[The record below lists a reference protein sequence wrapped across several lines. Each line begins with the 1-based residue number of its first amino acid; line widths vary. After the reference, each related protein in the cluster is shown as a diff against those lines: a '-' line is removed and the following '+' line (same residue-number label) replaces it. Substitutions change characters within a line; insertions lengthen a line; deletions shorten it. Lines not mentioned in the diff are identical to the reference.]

1 MQVPRLPRRLRY
13 RWSDGGVETE
23 YSADIPTPPP
33 EIKCDTVQVT
43 VPPSLPASFYLYA
56 TKVFGTTYTP
66 NTYVI
71 SLISYSMPSIVVTS
85 TTFFAGAGNLDK
97 LGIRG
102 TNQFGQ
108 VAQANDSF
116 YHYQPGTAYLTPGG
130 TQKPRRDLLV
140 GADRIQN
147 PTLEAPCPTWRFT
160 GGNCPEGSLDCG
172 NCCLDCA
179 GVKAGIEGIT
189 ASVLPYSTW
198 RKP

>member
-33 EIKCDTVQVT
+33 EIKTNIVQVA
-43 VPPSLPASFYLYA
+43 VPRQYPTSFVLYA
-56 TKVFGTTYTP
+56 TYSSNGQTTIV
-66 NTYVI
+66 NQI
-71 SLISYSMPSIVVTS
+71 HSYSEAYFTQ
-85 TTFFAGAGNLDK
+85 TFQAGNPGVRLY
-97 LGIRG
+97 LNG
-102 TNQFGQ
+102 TN
-108 VAQANDSF
+108 AQGMLYQASTNFSF
-116 YHYQPGTAYLTPGG
+116 FVSGSAYITPGANL
-130 TQKPRRDLLV
+130 KPRCDLLV
-140 GADRIQN
+140 GSDRIMN

-179 GVKAGIEGIT
+179 AVKAGIEGIT